1 MCESHV
7 ELQGE
12 EVWCAGLVWMRR
24 MSSFAFRESR
34 SCIFLLFLSMFQCCA
49 LYPSGVIHPYFLQPY
64 LLLCNQLFSR
74 PQTFLS
80 KDSNV
85 CSVVMD
91 MLGIQQWAQSL
102 AARVG
107 VVYTGAVSCS
117 SQNADLFFAEVWTSC
132 LITVHSAAEVLRSYT
147 CLNTQGLKVGL
158 FTDQRCWGLLAMYIA
173 IWIICWPIPKPKL
186 NQRLYVVAEIW
197 YWVVFK
203 TAMWNELGSCSMTA
217 GKGQSTAS

>member
-34 SCIFLLFLSMFQCCA
+34 SCIFLLFFWCMFQRCA

-117 SQNADLFFAEVWTSC
+117 SNADFFFFFFAEVWTSC
-132 LITVHSAAEVLRSYT
+132 LITVHSSAEVLRSYT

-158 FTDQRCWGLLAMYIA
+158 FTHQRCWGLLAMYNLNNLLTYTQTQTEPEA
-173 IWIICWPIPKPKL
+173 LCCCWDM
-186 NQRLYVVAEIW
+186 V
-197 YWVVFK
+197 
-203 TAMWNELGSCSMTA
+203 LGSI
-217 GKGQSTAS
+217 

>member
-34 SCIFLLFLSMFQCCA
+34 SCIFLLFFFVCMFQCCA

-117 SQNADLFFAEVWTSC
+117 SNADFF
-132 LITVHSAAEVLRSYT
+132 
-147 CLNTQGLKVGL
+147 
-158 FTDQRCWGLLAMYIA
+158 FFFFFCWGVDKLPYHCTLL
-173 IWIICWPIPKPKL
+173 CWGVKVLCLPEYTGPKGW
-186 NQRLYVVAEIW
+186 VI
-197 YWVVFK
+197 YWSKV
-203 TAMWNELGSCSMTA
+203 LGFT
-217 GKGQSTAS
+217 GNVQFE

>member
-24 MSSFAFRESR
+24 MSSFAFRESC
-34 SCIFLLFLSMFQCCA
+34 SCIFFFSSFLCMFQCCA

-91 MLGIQQWAQSL
+91 MLGIQQWAQPL

-107 VVYTGAVSCS
+107 VVYSGAVSCS
-117 SQNADLFFAEVWTSC
+117 SQNADFFFFFVAEVWTSC
-132 LITVHSAAEVLRSYT
+132 LITVHSSAEVLRSYT

-158 FTDQRCWGLLAMYIA
+158 FTDQRCWGLLALYIA
-173 IWIICWPIPKPKL
+173 SRIICWPIPKPEMTQL
-186 NQRLYVVAEIW
+186 LYVVAEIW
-197 YWVVFK
+197 YWVVFT
-203 TAMWNELGSCSMTA
+203 TATWNGLGSK
-217 GKGQSTAS
+217 KGPEHC

>member
-1 MCESHV
+1 MQDPVSGVHV
-7 ELQGE
+7 WITCWVARRGSVVCRPCVNEKNVLFCLQGISF
-12 EVWCAGLVWMRR
+12 MHF
-24 MSSFAFRESR
+24 SSFFF
-34 SCIFLLFLSMFQCCA
+34 FLCMFQCCA

-117 SQNADLFFAEVWTSC
+117 SNADFFFFFFAEVWTSC
-132 LITVHSAAEVLRSYT
+132 LITVHSSAEVLRSYT

-158 FTDQRCWGLLAMYIA
+158 FTDQRCWGLLAMYNLNNLLTYTQTQTEPEA
-173 IWIICWPIPKPKL
+173 LCCCWDM
-186 NQRLYVVAEIW
+186 V
-197 YWVVFK
+197 
-203 TAMWNELGSCSMTA
+203 LGSI
-217 GKGQSTAS
+217 

>member
-1 MCESHV
+1 MLVVCMCESHV

-34 SCIFLLFLSMFQCCA
+34 SCIFLLSFFLCMFQCCA

-117 SQNADLFFAEVWTSC
+117 SNADFFFFAEVWTSC
-132 LITVHSAAEVLRSYT
+132 LITVHSSAEVLRSYT

-158 FTDQRCWGLLAMYIA
+158 FTDQRCWGLLPMYN
-173 IWIICWPIPKPKL
+173 L
-186 NQRLYVVAEIW
+186 NNLLTYTQTYVVAEIW

-203 TAMWNELGSCSMTA
+203 TATWNELGSCSMTA